1 MVVIII
7 YCFIIPL
14 FFTLV
19 VLEYHDADDKW
30 LLVEWFTTFLI
41 SVFWLPCI
49 ILMFIYWLHFKIKGN
64 ANKRRNKKSR

>member
-19 VLEYHDADDKW
+19 VLEYHDEDWDG
-30 LLVEWFTTFLI
+30 TTWISAFLS
-41 SVFWLPCI
+41 SVFWLPFI
-49 ILMFIYWLHFKIKGN
+49 IVALIYWLHFKIKSN
-64 ANKRRNKKSR
+64 DEKRNKKSR